1 MERVT
6 RPTLGTPAVPIEA
19 TVAVATTVARAD
31 GVRSMPYACAMKITA
46 TPCMIEVP
54 SMLMVAPRGMVK
66 EDILL
71 DTPIF
76 LNRVSM
82 DRGIVALLVEVEN
95 AKVMTGKNF
104 LINLNGFSLVKRNN
118 ST

>member
-54 SMLMVAPRGMVK
+54 SMLMVAPSGMVK

-82 DRGIVALLVEVEN
+82 DSGIVALLVEVEN